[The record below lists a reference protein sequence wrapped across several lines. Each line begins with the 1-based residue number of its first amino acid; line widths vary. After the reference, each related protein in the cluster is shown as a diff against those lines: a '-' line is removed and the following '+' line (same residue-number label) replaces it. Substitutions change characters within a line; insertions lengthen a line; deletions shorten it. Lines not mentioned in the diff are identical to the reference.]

1 MASDQL
7 TGAEIRIYAVSP
19 GGDKKRLFQG
29 VNEQTGPGGSP
40 DGAQATVKANELPFM
55 PVNPFPM
62 KGGDKLVVFGVMK
75 TADGAD
81 ASDSVFNIPIRRNGA
96 LEYLSV
102 ADIGYTSDLP
112 ASSVADVEHQLG
124 AGYTIPEGDQV
135 QLGGGTYFI
144 SWEDDAA

>member
-7 TGAEIRIYAVSP
+7 TNAEIRIYGETP
-19 GGDKKRLFQG
+19 GGKSERLFSG
-29 VNEQTGPGGSP
+29 INEQTGPGGSP

-55 PVNPFPM
+55 PINNM
-62 KGGDKLVVFGVMK
+62 KLQGGDKLVLKGIMK

-81 ASDSVFNIPIRRNGA
+81 ASDSIINVPIMRNGN
-96 LEYLSV
+96 LEYLSA
-102 ADIGYTSDLP
+102 ADFGYTTDLP
-112 ASSVADVEHQLG
+112 ASSVANVEHQLG
-124 AGYTIPEGDQV
+124 AGYTVPQGDIV

>member
-7 TGAEIRIYAVSP
+7 TNADIRIYAKSP
-19 GGDKKRLFQG
+19 NGDERRLFSG

-40 DGAQATVKANELPFM
+40 DGVQATVKANELPFM
-55 PVNPFPM
+55 PVVPFIL
-62 KGGDKLVVFGVMK
+62 KGGDKLIVKGVMK

-81 ASDSVFNIPIRRNGA
+81 ASDSIFNIPIQRNGR

-102 ADIGYTSDLP
+102 SDVGYTTDLP
-112 ASSVADVEHQLG
+112 ASSVASVEHQLG
-124 AGYTIPEGDQV
+124 AGYTVPEGDQV

>member
-19 GGDKKRLFQG
+19 GGDQKRLFQG

-55 PVNPFPM
+55 PVNPFVL
-62 KGGDKLVVFGVMK
+62 KGGDKLVLKGIMK
-75 TADGAD
+75 AADGAD
-81 ASDSVFNIPIRRNGA
+81 ASDSVFNVPILRNGA

-102 ADIGYTSDLP
+102 ADFGYSTDIP
-112 ASSVADVEHQLG
+112 ASSVANVEHQLG
-124 AGYTIPEGDQV
+124 AGYTVPENDQV
-135 QLGGGTYFI
+135 QLGGGSYFM
-144 SWEDDAA
+144 SWENDTA

>member
-7 TGAEIRIYAVSP
+7 TNAEIRIYAISP
-19 GGDKKRLFQG
+19 GGKQERLFQG

-55 PVNPFPM
+55 PVHPFVL
-62 KGGDKLVVFGVMK
+62 KGGDKLVIKGVMK

-81 ASDSVFNIPIRRNGA
+81 ASDSIFNVPIRRNGA
-96 LEYLSV
+96 LEYLSR
-102 ADIGYTSDLP
+102 ADLGYTTDLP

-124 AGYTIPEGDQV
+124 AGYTVPEGDKV
-135 QLGGGTYFI
+135 QLGGGSYFI
-144 SWEDDAA
+144 SWEDDA

>member
-40 DGAQATVKANELPFM
+40 DGAQATVKDNELPYM
-55 PVNPFPM
+55 PLHPFQL

-75 TADGAD
+75 AADGAD
-81 ASDSVFNIPIRRNGA
+81 ASDSVFNVPIRRNGA
-96 LEYLSV
+96 LEFLSV
-102 ADIGYTSDLP
+102 ADFGYTSDIP
-112 ASSVADVEHQLG
+112 ASSVANVEHQLG
-124 AGYTIPEGDQV
+124 AGYTVPQGDVV
-135 QLGGGTYFI
+135 QLGGAKYFM
-144 SWEDDAA
+144 SWENDA